1 MDNKGG
7 RFYTVMVCMGKEFRR
22 NCLTLSGERI
32 VEVDVSS
39 SQPTLIGLKVKQD
52 TGKTTEWLLH
62 CLKGDFYEW
71 VKKLTDVKVDRSNVK
86 KYIMRFLF
94 SCYGPNLSKTY
105 DGEHFPPDAKTYKK
119 GYRKFEQ
126 RLTSYLKDNMPE
138 VYDIIEQHK
147 RHPHWSEKSWTDS
160 WRKKRKGKWCSSLPV
175 EMQRVEVEYIKACL
189 SKLPEDRN
197 STQSMTR
204 SVSVRVTGRK

>member
-1 MDNKGG
+1 
-7 RFYTVMVCMGKEFRR
+7 
-22 NCLTLSGERI
+22 
-32 VEVDVSS
+32 
-39 SQPTLIGLKVKQD
+39 
-52 TGKTTEWLLH
+52 
-62 CLKGDFYEW
+62 
-71 VKKLTDVKVDRSNVK
+71 
-86 KYIMRFLF
+86 MRFLF

-189 SKLPEDRN
+189 SKLPKNMTFYTIHDAICVRESDGAKVKEVME
-197 STQSMTR
+197 QVSMDMYGVKI
-204 SVSVRVTGRK
+204 SVKIENTSADQVK